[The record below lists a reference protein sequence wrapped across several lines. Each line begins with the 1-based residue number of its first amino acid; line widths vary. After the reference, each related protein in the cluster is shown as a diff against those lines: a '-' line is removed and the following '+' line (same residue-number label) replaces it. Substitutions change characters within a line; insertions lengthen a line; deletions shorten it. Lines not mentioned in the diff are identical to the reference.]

1 MTSQEEALFFYA
13 ALCISVLLT
22 RIPRIGMFFR
32 VINTLVHESGHAFM
46 AIATNGSVLKVELFS
61 DLSGMAKTASG
72 SWFSRFMVSLS
83 GYMFS
88 SVMAWVLFFMANAGL
103 YEIVLWVLLGFG
115 LVNLLFF
122 VRNSYGIFWL
132 LSFVTGVGTVLYF
145 NNAMANTV
153 FVVCALML
161 LLGDSFISTLELF
174 FIAVKK
180 PANAGDARNL
190 KDLTHLPTF
199 FWALVFLCFAGY
211 VLWDVVHR
219 FFPPISLIFK

>member
-1 MTSQEEALFFYA
+1 MTSQVEALFFYG
-13 ALCISVLLT
+13 ALCAAFLLT
-22 RIPRIGMFFR
+22 RIPRLGKFFR

-72 SWFSRFMVSLS
+72 SWFSSFMVSLS
-83 GYMFS
+83 GYLFS
-88 SVMAWVLFFMANAGL
+88 SVMAWVLFFLAHAGL

-132 LSFVTGVGTVLYF
+132 LSFTTGVGTVLYF
-145 NNAMANTV
+145 NDFMANFI
-153 FVVCALML
+153 FVTCTLML
-161 LLGDSFISTLELF
+161 LLGDSFASTIELF
-174 FIAVKK
+174 LIAVNK
-180 PANAGDARNL
+180 PASAGDARNL
-190 KDLTHLPTF
+190 KELTHLPTF
-199 FWALVFLCFAGY
+199 FWSLVFVCFAGFI
-211 VLWDVVHR
+211 LWDVVNR